1 MERIA
6 ATRLWSEYHNTAAV
20 RRAEEY
26 AKYTSPALMVDTLE
40 YQGPVNSTQTVEYD
54 FQSAGALLLNSLA
67 SKLTQSLFPPNRASF
82 QIVASPELQKV
93 STEAGVDDATL
104 RSRMAQLERDSSQRL
119 FMNAGYHKLNRAI
132 KLLAAT
138 GNALLYRDPDTAKMT
153 LWSMQ
158 NYAVR
163 RSPNGDIDCMVLR
176 QRFKMRELPAEVL
189 ADAMAKRV
197 GGNNPDSTVEFY
209 TVAKW
214 ESTNEKNRRRVRI
227 HYQIDDKRVGPESSY
242 PEHLCP
248 FIVMVWSLADG
259 EHMGRGLVEEY
270 AGDFARLSLVSEQ
283 LGLYELDSLNVLNLV
298 DESAGAAVDD
308 YKDADTGDYVP
319 GRANAVTS
327 YERGDYNKIAAVNSS
342 LAGII
347 SRLSRAFMYTGD
359 VRDAERVTAEEIRR
373 TAVEADTLLGGVY
386 SLLSET
392 VQTPLA
398 YLCMWEA
405 SASSDNLILGMLSRA
420 YRPTILTGIPAL
432 TRASESQ
439 NLLEAVQE
447 AAAVVPV
454 LGQLSNRFDTEKV
467 IELIFNNKSV
477 DLAAISK
484 SPEQI
489 ALEAEQK
496 AAVANAQLD
505 VAQGALAATESL
517 PGVLGNV

>member
-1 MERIA
+1 MAHVA
-6 ATRLWSEYHNTAAV
+6 ASRLWSEYHNTSAV

-40 YQGPVNSTQTVEYD
+40 WQNTTVNSTQTVEYD

-67 SKLTQSLFPPNRASF
+67 SKLTQSLFPPNRPSF
-82 QIVASPELQKV
+82 QIMASPELQEIAK
-93 STEAGVDDATL
+93 EQQVDDATL

-119 FMNAGYHKLNRAI
+119 FLNAGYHKLNRAI

-138 GNALLYRDPDTAKMT
+138 GNALLYRDPDTSKMT

-163 RSPNGDIDCMVLR
+163 RTPNGDLDCLVLK
-176 QRFKMRELPAEVL
+176 QRFKMRELPPEVL
-189 ADAMAKRV
+189 ADAAAKRV
-197 GGNNPDSTVEFY
+197 GGNDPEASVDFFTVVKYEP
-209 TVAKW
+209 TK
-214 ESTNEKNRRRVRI
+214 EKRRRVTV

-242 PEHLCP
+242 PEHLSP
-248 FIVMVWSLADG
+248 FIVMAWSLADG

-298 DESAGAAVDD
+298 DESLGAAVDD

-319 GRANAVTS
+319 GRANAVQS
-327 YERGDYNKIAAVNSS
+327 YERGDYNKITAVNNSIQ
-342 LAGII
+342 GVI

-373 TAVEADTLLGGVY
+373 TAIEADTLLGGVY

-405 SASSDNLILGMLSRA
+405 SASSDNLMLGMLSRA
-420 YRPTILTGIPAL
+420 YRPAILTGIPAL
-432 TRASESQ
+432 TRASETQ
-439 NLLEAVQE
+439 NLLEATQE
-447 AAAVVPV
+447 AAVVVPV
-454 LGQLSNRFDTEKV
+454 LTQLSNRFDTEKV

-484 SPEQI
+484 TPEQI
-489 ALEAEQK
+489 KLEAEQK
-496 AAVANAQLD
+496 QAVATAQLD

-517 PGVLGNV
+517 PGVIGNV